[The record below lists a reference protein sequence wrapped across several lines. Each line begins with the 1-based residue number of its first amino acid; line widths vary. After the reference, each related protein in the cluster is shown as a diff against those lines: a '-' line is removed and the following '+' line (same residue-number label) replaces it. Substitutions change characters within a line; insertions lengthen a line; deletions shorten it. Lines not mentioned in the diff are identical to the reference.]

1 MVNIGNDWQEFFD
14 TETKK
19 DYYFKLREFLKS
31 EYKNSVVYPPM
42 DEIFNAFRMT
52 PKSNVKVVILGQDC
66 YHGEGQAMGLS
77 FSVKDGVKIPP
88 SLVNIYREVCS
99 DTGKEIDISSG
110 NLTRWANQGVFL
122 LNTILTVRKGE
133 PLSHKGQG
141 WEIFTDNVIKLLNK
155 DDKPKVFMLWG
166 NNAKSKKKLI
176 TNQNHLVLEAGHP
189 SPLSVRY
196 FYGCRH
202 FSKANNFLIENNIKP
217 IDW

>member
-1 MVNIGNDWQEFFD
+1 
-14 TETKK
+14 
-19 DYYFKLREFLKS
+19 
-31 EYKNSVVYPPM
+31 
-42 DEIFNAFRMT
+42 
-52 PKSNVKVVILGQDC
+52 
-66 YHGEGQAMGLS
+66 MGLS